1 MIFGVSTGT
10 LSTALALLRVVDPE
24 FKSPVIEDYTYG
36 SGIVFIF
43 AIPLILFMTWPVKT
57 FMTNPHEWVWFWMFF
72 GLCFLY
78 LIGCSIYFIIKS
90 KKNAFLHKRQVWLKK
105 KV

>member
-24 FKSPVIEDYTYG
+24 FKSPVVEDYTYG

-57 FMTNPHEWVWFWMFF
+57 FLTGNWMWFWMFF
-72 GLCFLY
+72 GLSFLY
-78 LIGCSIYFIIKS
+78 LIGCTIYFIIKS

-105 KV
+105 KAD